1 MDSRT
6 KKLMDKVLD
15 IGIHDKE
22 GMLSVMKEIG
32 QMGKPKKSKG
42 PKFTAD
48 SKGNVT
54 KNYKGGGAA
63 FPDLTGDGKVTRA
76 DILKGRG
83 VKGFKGGGCVMKGRG
98 GSFKGT
104 S

>member
-1 MDSRT
+1 MDART

-32 QMGKPKKSKG
+32 QMGKSNKSKG
-42 PKFTAD
+42 PRFTAD

-54 KNYKGGGAA
+54 KNYKSGGAA

-98 GSFKGT
+98 GSFKGV

>member
-6 KKLMDKVLD
+6 EKLMNKVLE
-15 IGIHDKE
+15 IGLDDKE
-22 GMLSVMKEIG
+22 GMLSIMEEIG
-32 QMGKPKKSKG
+32 RMGKPKKSKG

-54 KNYKGGGAA
+54 KNYA
-63 FPDLTGDGKVTRA
+63 
-76 DILKGRG
+76 
-83 VKGFKGGGCVMKGRG
+83 GGGCVMKGRG

-104 S
+104 N